1 MIHLIASNKAQW
13 LFDITICHF
22 TISFRIGRTGRAGKK
37 GFAVSFFVMEKNGRL
52 SKELVEILNRTNQNI
67 PPELKTNA
75 AFASGRGGGGGGRGR
90 GGGRRF

>member
-1 MIHLIASNKAQW
+1 
-13 LFDITICHF
+13 
-22 TISFRIGRTGRAGKK
+22 
-37 GFAVSFFVMEKNGRL
+37 MEKNGRL